1 MARIFNLEDK
11 IIVIIAALSQ
21 LIEQLICNMTVVAL
35 PQIAVDL
42 NFNID
47 MMMWV
52 NLIYLCSLVSFCI
65 PGAKIISQYGVKRF
79 TIYSLLALFFS
90 IFLSVFISNPYV
102 FLISRAIQGLS
113 SALLSIS
120 IYMMIVHELEDDEVG
135 PALGIV
141 GSAGYIGMLI
151 APSFMGFTMYFTSW
165 RVAFLIFIPLIS
177 IILLLFT
184 KVKKEWATERQKV
197 DNLGSLIYLLFMVLL
212 TYGVTILDDYGII
225 PIIIS
230 FILLFVFV
238 KVERRAEHPIYN
250 LSLLKDARY
259 VIGNYAAM
267 AAYFTTTIAFTALT
281 FHLLYINDYGEY
293 MVGMI
298 LLIAPIIMIGL
309 SGFAG
314 KLTKIFDPRII
325 SGIAMIFIS
334 ISMMLYAFMHFFK
347 LDFILFACVLQGIG
361 AGLFSAPN
369 NKYVLTLVEVDNLP
383 DASAFLSTSKEFGK
397 ILSNGIY
404 TLIFSIFIVGGQ
416 LGDTNVD
423 YLLIVSTHAMMI
435 INFFVAF
442 SAMVLLFYS
451 YSKYELDYNS
461 GVVGFFKSILPEW
474 LVELFD

>member
-90 IFLSVFISNPYV
+90 IFLSVFISNPYI
-102 FLISRAIQGLS
+102 FLISRSIQGLS

-281 FHLLYINDYGEY
+281 FYLLYIN
-293 MVGMI
+293 
-298 LLIAPIIMIGL
+298 L
-309 SGFAG
+309 
-314 KLTKIFDPRII
+314 
-325 SGIAMIFIS
+325 
-334 ISMMLYAFMHFFK
+334 
-347 LDFILFACVLQGIG
+347 
-361 AGLFSAPN
+361 
-369 NKYVLTLVEVDNLP
+369 
-383 DASAFLSTSKEFGK
+383 
-397 ILSNGIY
+397 
-404 TLIFSIFIVGGQ
+404 
-416 LGDTNVD
+416 
-423 YLLIVSTHAMMI
+423 
-435 INFFVAF
+435 
-442 SAMVLLFYS
+442 
-451 YSKYELDYNS
+451 
-461 GVVGFFKSILPEW
+461 
-474 LVELFD
+474 

>member
-21 LIEQLICNMTVVAL
+21 LIQQLICNMTVVAL
-35 PQIAVDL
+35 PQIAIDL

-65 PGAKIISQYGVKRF
+65 PAAKIISQYGVKRF
-79 TIYSLLALFFS
+79 TIYSLLALLFS
-90 IFLSVFISNPYV
+90 IFLAVFLVNPYV

-141 GSAGYIGMLI
+141 GSAGYLGMII

-165 RVAFLIFIPLIS
+165 IVAFLILIPIVL
-177 IILLLFT
+177 ILLFLLT
-184 KVKKEWATERQKV
+184 KVKKEWTTKKQTI
-197 DNLGSLIYLLFMVLL
+197 DNLGSLIYLVFMGLL
-212 TYGVTILDDYGII
+212 AYGVTVLDEHGII

-230 FILLFVFV
+230 LILLFIFV
-238 KVERRAEHPIYN
+238 KVERKAEHPIYN
-250 LSLLKDARY
+250 LRLLKDAKY

-267 AAYFTTTIAFTALT
+267 TAYFTTTIAFTALT
-281 FHLLYINDYGEY
+281 FHLLYVNNYDEY
-293 MVGMI
+293 FIGMI

-309 SGFAG
+309 SGLAG
-314 KLTKIFDPRII
+314 KLTKKVDPRII
-325 SGIAMIFIS
+325 SGIAMAFIS

-369 NKYVLTLVEVDNLP
+369 NKYVLTLVNVDDLP

-404 TLIFSIFIVGGQ
+404 TLIFSIFIVGGH
-416 LGDTNVD
+416 LGDTEVN
-423 YLLIVSTHAMMI
+423 YLLIVSTHVMMI

-442 SAMVLLFYS
+442 SAMILLFYS
-451 YSKYELDYNS
+451 YTKYELDYNA
-461 GVVGFFKSILPEW
+461 GVVDFFKSILPKW
-474 LVELFD
+474 MLDMF

>member
-197 DNLGSLIYLLFMVLL
+197 DNLGSLIYLLFMV
-212 TYGVTILDDYGII
+212 
-225 PIIIS
+225 
-230 FILLFVFV
+230 FV
-238 KVERRAEHPIYN
+238 KVERRAELPIYN

-298 LLIAPIIMIGL
+298 LFIAPIIMIGL

-334 ISMMLYAFMHFFK
+334 ISMILYAFMHFFK
-347 LDFILFACVLQGIG
+347 LDFILFASVLQGIG

-369 NKYVLTLVEVDNLP
+369 NKYVLTLVDVDNLP